1 MPFDGVFT
9 ASIVKELSSLIN
21 GRIDKIHQ
29 PARDEIMLFVK
40 KDRGGCKVLF
50 SANPAYPRVHIT
62 SKSRENPKV
71 PPTFCMILRKYISG
85 AKIADVYQISFDRIV
100 EFKLECRDELGYP
113 KVFYLLIEIM
123 GKHSNIM
130 LLDEE
135 KTIVDSIKHLD
146 SSMNRYR
153 EVLPGVK
160 YILPPE
166 NNKLNPLTTK
176 IEVFKELF
184 SSSSQ
189 EKGVSRIISDSFLG
203 ISRLFADELCG
214 EYASAIAKELS
225 KQDIE
230 RIASNFF
237 YYMSKIKSGDFSGF
251 IFYTREEMKDYYVFP
266 ITRYSALSIL
276 RLESPGEL
284 LDTYYGERDTKNNLK
299 QKYNDLFK
307 LVSNLVDRNLKKI
320 QIHNEKLEECSSYE
334 TWKIY
339 GDLLMANQYSIG
351 YGQTKAEVENFYSD
365 CLEIVSI
372 PLNPELSAV
381 DNAKKYYARYAKE
394 KSTREIVSKQLK
406 DCLEEKS
413 YLETVLFNLDNAMD
427 ISSIEEIRQELYGL
441 GYIKKRRQSVK
452 VQKSNPYHYRS
463 SDSFDIYVGKNNTQ
477 NDYLTLRFAVASD
490 IWMHTK
496 NIPGSHVIIKSQGGK
511 VSDEALMEGAML
523 AAYHSKAK
531 NSTTVPVDYT
541 ERKNVKKPSGAKP
554 GMVIYYTNKTIY
566 VTPDESKI
574 NRMDMI

>member
-9 ASIVKELSSLIN
+9 ASIVKELSTLIN

-29 PARDEIMLFVK
+29 PARDEIMLFIK
-40 KDRGGCKVLF
+40 KDRGGSKVLF
-50 SANPAYPRVHIT
+50 SANPAYPRVHVT
-62 SKSRENPKV
+62 SISRENPKI

-85 AKIADVYQISFDRIV
+85 ARIADVYQISFDRMV
-100 EFKLECRDELGYP
+100 EFKLESKDELGYP
-113 KVFYLLIEIM
+113 KVFYLIIEIM
-123 GKHSNIM
+123 GKHSNII
-130 LLDEE
+130 LLDDS

-153 EVLPGVK
+153 QVLPGVK
-160 YILPPE
+160 YILPPD

-176 IEVFKELF
+176 IEGFKEIL
-184 SSSSQ
+184 SSSLQRS
-189 EKGVSRIISDSFLG
+189 VSRIISDSFLG
-203 ISRLFADELCG
+203 ISRIFADELC
-214 EYASAIAKELS
+214 EDFAAAPVKELS
-225 KQDIE
+225 PQDIE
-230 RIASNFF
+230 RIVSNFF

-251 IFYTREEMKDYYVFP
+251 IYYTSQEMKDYYVFP
-266 ITRYSALSIL
+266 LSRYSALSYLHI
-276 RLESPGEL
+276 ESPGEI

-307 LVSNLVDRNLKKI
+307 LVSNLVERNIKKL
-320 QIHNEKLEECSSYE
+320 QIHNDKLHECSFYE

-351 YGQTKAEVENFYSD
+351 LGQTKAEVENFYRPD
-365 CLEIVSI
+365 LEAISI
-372 PLNPELSAV
+372 PLDPEMNAV
-381 DNAKKYYARYAKE
+381 DNAKRYYARYAKE
-394 KSTREIVSKQLK
+394 KSTREIVTEQLK
-406 DCLEEKS
+406 ECLEEKS
-413 YLETVLFNLDNAMD
+413 YLDTVLFNLDSALD
-427 ISSIEEIRQELYGL
+427 ISSIDEIRQELYEL
-441 GYIKKRRQSVK
+441 GYIKKRRLSGK

-463 SDSFDIYVGKNNTQ
+463 SDGFDIYVGKNNTQ
-477 NDYLTLRFAVASD
+477 NDYLTLKFAVASD

-496 NIPGSHVIIKSQGGK
+496 NIPGSHVIIKSKGGS
-511 VSDEALMEGAML
+511 VSDDALMEGAML

-531 NSTTVPVDYT
+531 SSATVPVDYT

-574 NRMDMI
+574 NRLEMI

>member
-40 KDRGGCKVLF
+40 RDRGGSKVLF

-62 SKSRENPKV
+62 SISRENPKV

-100 EFKLECRDELGYP
+100 ELKLESRDELGYP

-160 YILPPE
+160 YILPPD
-166 NNKLNPLTTK
+166 NDKLNPLTTK
-176 IEVFKELF
+176 IEIFKELL

-189 EKGVSRIISDSFLG
+189 EKCVSRIISDSFLG

-237 YYMSKIKSGDFSGF
+237 YYMSKIKSGDFSGL
-251 IFYTREEMKDYYVFP
+251 IYYSREEMKDYYVFP
-266 ITRYSALSIL
+266 LARYSALSVL

-307 LVSNLVDRNLKKI
+307 LVSNLIERNIKKI
-320 QIHNEKLEECSSYE
+320 HIHNEKLQECSSYE

-351 YGQTKAEVENFYSD
+351 YGQTKAEVENFYTD

-372 PLNPELSAV
+372 PLDPVLSAV
-381 DNAKKYYARYAKE
+381 DNAKRYYARYAKE
-394 KSTREIVSKQLK
+394 KSTREIVSEQLK
-406 DCLEEKS
+406 ECLEEKS

-441 GYIKKRRQSVK
+441 GYIKKRRQSGK
-452 VQKSNPYHYRS
+452 VQKSSPYHYRS
-463 SDSFDIYVGKNNTQ
+463 SDGFDIYVGKNNIQ

-496 NIPGSHVIIKSQGGK
+496 DIPGSHVIVKSQGGK

-574 NRMDMI
+574 NRMEMI

>member
-29 PARDEIMLFVK
+29 PAKDEIMLFIK
-40 KDRGGCKVLF
+40 KDRGGSKVLF

-62 SKSRENPKV
+62 SISRENPKV

-85 AKIADVYQISFDRIV
+85 ARIADVYQINFDRIV
-100 EFKLECRDELGYP
+100 EFKLESKDELGYP

-123 GKHSNIM
+123 GKHSNII
-130 LLDEE
+130 LLDEV

-160 YILPPE
+160 YILPPD
-166 NNKLNPLTTK
+166 NKKMNPLTTK
-176 IEVFKELF
+176 TEDLKKIL

-189 EKGVSRIISDSFLG
+189 VSVSRIISDSFLG
-203 ISRLFADELCG
+203 ISRLFADELSG
-214 EYASAIAKELS
+214 EYASTPVKELS
-225 KQDIE
+225 QQDID

-251 IFYTREEMKDYYVFP
+251 IYYTREEMKDYYVFP
-266 ITRYSALSIL
+266 LTRYTALSIL
-276 RLESPGEL
+276 HLESPGEI

-307 LVSNLVDRNLKKI
+307 LVSNLIERNIKKL
-320 QIHNEKLEECSSYE
+320 QIHNDKLQECSSYE

-351 YGQTKAEVENFYSD
+351 YGQTKADVENFYSD
-365 CLEIVSI
+365 DLEIVSI
-372 PLNPELSAV
+372 PLDPELSAV

-406 DCLEEKS
+406 ECLEEKS

-427 ISSIEEIRQELYGL
+427 INSIEEIRQELYEL
-441 GYIKKRRQSVK
+441 GYIKKRRQAGK

-463 SDSFDIYVGKNNTQ
+463 SDGFDIYVGKNNIQ
-477 NDYLTLRFAVASD
+477 NDYLTLKFAVASD

-531 NSTTVPVDYT
+531 NSANVPVDYT

-574 NRMDMI
+574 NKIEMV

>member
-62 SKSRENPKV
+62 SISRENPKV

>member
-9 ASIVKELSSLIN
+9 ASVVKELSTLIN

-29 PARDEIMLFVK
+29 PAKDEIMLFIK
-40 KDRGGCKVLF
+40 KERGGSKVLF

-85 AKIADVYQISFDRIV
+85 ARIADIYQISFDRIV
-100 EFKLECRDELGYP
+100 EFKLESRDELGYP
-113 KVFYLLIEIM
+113 KTFYLIIEIM
-123 GKHSNIM
+123 GKHSNIL
-130 LLDEE
+130 LLDES

-160 YILPPE
+160 YILPPSQ
-166 NNKLNPLTTK
+166 NKLNPLTTSTEDFKK
-176 IEVFKELF
+176 ILA
-184 SSSSQ
+184 SSSQ
-189 EKGVSRIISDSFLG
+189 ESVSRIIADSFLG
-203 ISRLFADELCG
+203 ISRLFAEELGG
-214 EYASAIAKELS
+214 EYAHVTVNELS
-225 KQDIE
+225 CQDVE

-237 YYMSKIKSGDFSGF
+237 YYMSKIKSGDFSSL
-251 IFYTREEMKDYYVFP
+251 IYYTSQEMKDYYVFP
-266 ITRYSALSIL
+266 LAKYSSLSVL
-276 RLESPGEL
+276 RFGSQGEL
-284 LDTYYGERDTKNNLK
+284 LDTYYSERDTKNSLK
-299 QKYNDLFK
+299 QKYSDLFK
-307 LVSNLVDRNLKKI
+307 LVSNLVERNIKKI
-320 QIHNEKLEECSSYE
+320 QIHNEKLQECGSYG

-351 YGQTKAEVENFYSD
+351 YGQTKAEVENFYSPEM
-365 CLEIVSI
+365 EIVSI
-372 PLNPELSAV
+372 PLDPELNAV
-381 DNAKKYYARYAKE
+381 ENAKKYYTKYAKE
-394 KSTREIVSKQLK
+394 KSTREMVSKQLK
-406 DCLEEKS
+406 ECLEEKA

-427 ISSIEEIRQELYGL
+427 ISSIEEIRQELYEL
-441 GYIKKRRQSVK
+441 GYIKKRRKPVK
-452 VQKSNPYHYRS
+452 IQKSSPYHYRS
-463 SDSFDIYVGKNNTQ
+463 SDGFDIYVGKNNIQ
-477 NDYLTLRFAVASD
+477 NDYLTLKFAVASD

-511 VSDEALMEGAML
+511 VSDKALIEGAML

-531 NSTTVPVDYT
+531 HSSTVPVDYT

-554 GMVIYYTNKTIY
+554 GMVIYHTNKTIY

-574 NRMDMI
+574 SRLQMV